1 MTDWK
6 QTLETLER
14 FRPTYRNEYSEVY
27 CHAYDEAI
35 RLCTAASR
43 LPSGVD
49 PVKVLE
55 EYVAECGCGPS
66 AIGDVGADGW
76 RCTKCGGRA

>member
-14 FRPTYRNEYSEVY
+14 FRPTYRNEYSKMY

-35 RLCTAASR
+35 RLCTAAAR
-43 LPSGVD
+43 LPEGVD
-49 PVKVLE
+49 AVKVLE
-55 EYVAECGCGPS
+55 ECAQP
-66 AIGDVGADGW
+66 GDQ
-76 RCTKCGGRA
+76 CTARPGVQCWCPKCEGRAY